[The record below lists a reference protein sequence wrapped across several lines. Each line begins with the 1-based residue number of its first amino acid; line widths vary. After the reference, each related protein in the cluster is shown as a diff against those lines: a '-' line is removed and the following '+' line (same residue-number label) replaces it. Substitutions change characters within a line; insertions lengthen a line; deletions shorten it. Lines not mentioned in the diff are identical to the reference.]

1 MDQSLYFS
9 NCIRSIRLYLFNS
22 SKDRIHGEHISRLQ
36 EEIYCN
42 LPIDSEPI
50 FLQQIFVTK
59 EIKIIF
65 VPA

>member
-36 EEIYCN
+36 EEIYNN
-42 LPIDSEPI
+42 LLIDSGPI
-50 FLQQIFVTK
+50 FL
-59 EIKIIF
+59 
-65 VPA
+65 